1 MKFLAQYLCG
11 RGTADALQYAIGP
24 KVSEQPLKQ
33 PDMILPLVILSSS
46 TAKRTIV
53 FISRS
58 AMSLVLICLLWMV
71 SPFAFADES
80 DRTAL
85 EFFESKIR
93 PVLVQECYGCHSQ
106 EADKKGKLR
115 GSLFL
120 DSRDGA
126 KKGGDTGPAVVPS
139 EVDKSL
145 IISAIRHQDF
155 EMPPKGKLSDA
166 IIADFEKWIASGAV
180 DPRDSKVVSP
190 ARVIDWDQGRTHWA
204 FQPLLEQ
211 APIPNVIDTSLSNPI
226 DQFIRREQ
234 VAKGLN
240 QNAIADKRT
249 LIRRAWIDLLGLP
262 PSPDEMATWMTRLT
276 PNGDSRYVGVDRS
289 AWWQLIDHLLDSPR
303 HGERWARHWMDVARF
318 AESHGY
324 EQDYDRPNAFHYRDF
339 LIRAFNTDMPY
350 DQFVR
355 WQLAGDELAPED
367 PLAWMATGFLGAGA
381 FPTQLTETEFESARY
396 DELDDMVATTGVT
409 FLGLSVG
416 CARCHD
422 HKFDPITSKEYYSL
436 ASAFASVIR
445 CEKSFDL
452 AQEANRAIRDSH
464 EESLAD
470 LRRQL
475 NELDKSM
482 PRRLVDW
489 IKTVRDESE
498 WRNEWSTLAGKLES
512 TGKTQFVPQS
522 DGSFLATDKPPA
534 KDKVTFI
541 VEVKDTLQFAGIR
554 VEALCDESLPNRGP
568 GRADNGNFVLSNIE
582 VFVETPEKPEA
593 VLIPLVKAIAT
604 HQQNEASLS
613 VQSSIDSDPISGW
626 AVDGQIGRDQAAA
639 FFSDQTRSIEKGS
652 KLRCVLSFQHSNPK
666 HAIGK
671 LRLSLT
677 SNSDA
682 HVQVG
687 QAGPS
692 PELVKRLG
700 QLREIV
706 MKLPSGES
714 QSVTALIQKIGES
727 IEDWKDT
734 IVWFSKKQS
743 DWRELHEK
751 IEKNEKAGPPVKM
764 TTIQIA
770 SEGLRPM
777 KHHAD
782 DRGYPHFYPQVHV
795 LRRGDVHQ
803 KGDVASPGPLVVL
816 TSKSK
821 PIDWAAKDLDRNA
834 PGPSFRRSQFADWIT
849 DPDHGSGALA
859 ARVMVN
865 RLWQHHFGR
874 GIVGTPNDF
883 GSSGDKPTHP
893 ELLEWLA
900 KELIDGEWKLKRMHR
915 LIMTSNTYMQSSA
928 GTRPEA
934 EPANANPQL
943 IDPENRTWW
952 RRYPRR
958 LEAEALRDSLLST
971 SGLLDSSMYGPGT
984 LDENM
989 RRRSVYFFI
998 KRSQLIPSMM
1008 LFDWPEHLVSIGERS
1023 STTIAPQALMF
1034 MNGKLGRQAAEGIAT
1049 KIVSQTPV
1057 VDIDVR
1063 SAITKAYQIGYQRD
1077 ATPIE
1082 HRVGEQFLGQ
1092 LVIARSTTPSNA
1104 GAQTVPMKASDVP
1117 LDCWSDY
1124 CQALLSANEFIYVD

>member
-1 MKFLAQYLCG
+1 
-11 RGTADALQYAIGP
+11 
-24 KVSEQPLKQ
+24 
-33 PDMILPLVILSSS
+33 MIPPLVTLASS
-46 TAKRTIV
+46 TAKRPK
-53 FISRS
+53 
-58 AMSLVLICLLWMV
+58 VLIVRTAPPFVLMCLVWMV
-71 SPFAFADES
+71 SPFSIADDS
-80 DRTAL
+80 DRKAL

-120 DSRDGA
+120 DSREGA
-126 KKGGDTGPAVVPS
+126 RKGGDTGPAVVPS
-139 EVDKSL
+139 EVGKSL

-180 DPRDSKVVSP
+180 DPRESKAVSP
-190 ARVIDWDQGRTHWA
+190 TRVIDWEQGRTHWA
-204 FQPLLEQ
+204 FRPLLEQ
-211 APIPNVIDTSLSNPI
+211 TPLPNLVDGSHSNPI
-226 DQFIRREQ
+226 DPFIRREQ

-240 QNAIADKRT
+240 QNAIADRHT
-249 LIRRAWIDLLGLP
+249 LIRRAWVDLLGLP
-262 PSPDEMATWMTRLT
+262 PSPDEMATWMTRLI
-276 PNGDSRYVGVDRS
+276 PNADSTRTGVDQL
-289 AWWQLIDHLLDSPR
+289 AWLQLIDLLLESPR
-303 HGERWARHWMDVARF
+303 YGERWARHWMDVARF

-324 EQDYDRPNAFHYRDF
+324 EQDYDRPNAYHYRDF
-339 LIRAFNTDMPY
+339 LIRAFNADMPY
-350 DQFVR
+350 NQFVR
-355 WQLAGDELAPED
+355 WQLAGDELAAED

-422 HKFDPITSKEYYSL
+422 HKFDPITSKEYYGL

-445 CEKSFDL
+445 CEKVFDL
-452 AQEANRAIRDSH
+452 APDSNRTIRDSH
-464 EESLAD
+464 AKSLAEM
-470 LRRQL
+470 RRQL
-475 NELDKSM
+475 NELDRAM
-482 PRRLVDW
+482 PSRLVDW

-498 WRNEWSTLAGKLES
+498 WRNEWSTLTGKLES
-512 TGKTQFVPQS
+512 TGNTQFVPQS
-522 DGSFLATDKPPA
+522 DGSFLASGKPPA
-534 KDKVTFI
+534 KDKLTLI
-541 VEVKDTLQFAGIR
+541 VEVKETLQLAGIR
-554 VEALCDESLPNRGP
+554 VEALSDESLPNRGP

-582 VFVETPEKPEA
+582 VYVDDPDNAEA
-593 VLIPLVKAIAT
+593 VSIPLVKAIAT
-604 HQQNEASLS
+604 HQQNESSLS
-613 VQSSIDSDPISGW
+613 VQSSIDSDPTSGW

-639 FFSDQTRSIEKGS
+639 FFSDQTRSIKKGN

-671 LRLSLT
+671 FRLSLT

-682 HVQVG
+682 CVQVG
-687 QAGPS
+687 LAGPS
-692 PELVKRLG
+692 PELVTRLG
-700 QLREIV
+700 QLRETV
-706 MKLPSGES
+706 MKLPQGEFEPFAA
-714 QSVTALIQKIGES
+714 VIQIIGES
-727 IEDWKDT
+727 HEDWKDT
-734 IVWFSKKQS
+734 ILWFSKKQP
-743 DWRELHEK
+743 DWRELTETIEIKEK
-751 IEKNEKAGPPVKM
+751 VGPQVKM

-770 SEGLRPM
+770 SEGLPPM

-795 LRRGDVHQ
+795 LRRGDVQQ

-816 TSKSK
+816 ASKSK
-821 PIDWAAKDLDRNA
+821 PIDWTSKDADRKVSE
-834 PGPSFRRSQFADWIT
+834 PSFRRSQLANWIT

-883 GSSGDKPTHP
+883 GTSGDKPSHP

-915 LIMTSNTYMQSSA
+915 VIMTSNTYMQSSA
-928 GTRPEA
+928 ATRPEA
-934 EPANANPQL
+934 ESAKANPQL

-952 RRYPRR
+952 RRRPRR
-958 LEAEALRDSLLST
+958 LEAEALRDALLSS
-971 SGLLDSSMYGPGT
+971 SGLLDVSMFGPGT
-984 LDENM
+984 LDESM

-1023 STTIAPQALMF
+1023 STTIAPQALML
-1034 MNGKLGRQAAEGIAT
+1034 MNGKLGRQVAEGIVA
-1049 KIVSQTPV
+1049 KIVSQTPAI
-1057 VDIDVR
+1057 DIDVR
-1063 SAITKAYQIGYQRD
+1063 TAISKAYQIAYQRD

-1082 HRVGEQFLGQ
+1082 HHVGEQYLGQ
-1092 LVIARSTTPSNA
+1092 FVAARSATPANA
-1104 GAQTVPMKASDVP
+1104 DVQTAPIRASDIP
-1117 LDCWSDY
+1117 LDCWADY

>member
-1 MKFLAQYLCG
+1 
-11 RGTADALQYAIGP
+11 
-24 KVSEQPLKQ
+24 
-33 PDMILPLVILSSS
+33 MILSTS
-46 TAKRTIV
+46 TAIRPNV
-53 FISRS
+53 LVSRS
-58 AMSLVLICLLWMV
+58 AIFFVLMCLHWMD
-71 SPFAFADES
+71 SPFAIADDP
-80 DRTAL
+80 DRKAL

-115 GSLFL
+115 GSLLL

-145 IISAIRHQDF
+145 MISAIRHQDF

-180 DPRDSKVVSP
+180 DPRESKAVAP
-190 ARVIDWDQGRTHWA
+190 ARVIDWEQGRTHWA
-204 FQPLLEQ
+204 FQPLLKQ
-211 APIPNVIDTSLSNPI
+211 VPLPKLVHTALSNPI

-276 PNGDSRYVGVDRS
+276 PSGDSTYAGVDQR

-303 HGERWARHWMDVARF
+303 YGERWARHWMDVARF

-324 EQDYDRPNAFHYRDF
+324 EQDYDRPNAYYYRDF
-339 LIRAFNTDMPY
+339 LIRAFNSDMPY

-422 HKFDPITSKEYYSL
+422 HKFDPITSKEYYGLVST
-436 ASAFASVIR
+436 FASVIR
-445 CEKSFDL
+445 CEKAFDL
-452 AQEANRAIRDSH
+452 SPDSNRAIRNSH

-475 NELDKSM
+475 NELDNGL

-498 WRNEWSTLAGKLES
+498 WRNEWSTLSGKLES
-512 TGKTQFVPQS
+512 IGKTKFVPQS
-522 DGSFLATDKPPA
+522 DGSFLATGRPPA
-534 KDKVTFI
+534 MDKVTVL
-541 VEVKDTLQFAGIR
+541 VEMKDTLQFAGIR
-554 VEALCDESLPNRGP
+554 VEALSDESLPNRGP

-582 VFVETPEKPEA
+582 VFVDTPEKPDS
-593 VLIPLVKAIAT
+593 VPIPLVKAIAT

-639 FFSDQTRSIEKGS
+639 FFSDQVRSIEKGS

-671 LRLSLT
+671 FRLSLT

-682 HVQVG
+682 RVQVG
-687 QAGPS
+687 LSGPS

-700 QLREIV
+700 QLRERV
-706 MKLPSGES
+706 MQLPQGES
-714 QSVTALIQKIGES
+714 GSVTALIQKIGES
-727 IEDWKDT
+727 PEDWKET
-734 IVWFSKKQS
+734 ILWFSQKQS
-743 DWRELHEK
+743 DWRELMEK
-751 IEKNEKAGPPVKM
+751 IEKNEKAGPPVKL

-803 KGDVASPGPLVVL
+803 KGDVASSGPLIVL
-816 TSKSK
+816 ASKSQ
-821 PIDWAAKDLDRNA
+821 PIDWAPKDADRKA
-834 PGPSFRRSQFADWIT
+834 SVPSFRRSRLADWIT
-849 DPDHGSGALA
+849 DPDQGSGALT
-859 ARVMVN
+859 ARVMLN

-883 GSSGDKPTHP
+883 GTSGDRPSHP

-900 KELIDGEWKLKRMHR
+900 KELIDGDWKLKRMHR

-928 GTRPEA
+928 ATRPEA
-934 EPANANPQL
+934 EPVNANPQL

-958 LEAEALRDSLLST
+958 LEAEALRDALLST
-971 SGLLDSSMYGPGT
+971 SGLLDVSMYGPGT

-1008 LFDWPEHLVSIGERS
+1008 LFDWPEHLVSIGQRS
-1023 STTIAPQALMF
+1023 STTIAPQALML
-1034 MNGKLGRQAAEGIAT
+1034 MNGKLGRQSAEAIAA
-1049 KIVSQTPV
+1049 KMVSQTSAI
-1057 VDIDVR
+1057 DIDVR
-1063 SAITKAYQIGYQRD
+1063 SAITKAYQIAYQRD
-1077 ATPIE
+1077 ASPIE
-1082 HRVGEQFLGQ
+1082 HHVGEQFLGQ
-1092 LVIARSTTPSNA
+1092 FVITRSTTPSNP
-1104 GAQTVPMKASDVP
+1104 GEPTGPMKASDIP
-1117 LDCWSDY
+1117 LDCWADY
-1124 CQALLSANEFIYVD
+1124 CQALLSANEFIFVD